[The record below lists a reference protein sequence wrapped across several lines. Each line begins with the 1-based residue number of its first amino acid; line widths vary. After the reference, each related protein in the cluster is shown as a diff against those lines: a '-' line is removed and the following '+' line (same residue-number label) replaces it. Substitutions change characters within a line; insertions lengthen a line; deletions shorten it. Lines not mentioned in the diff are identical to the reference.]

1 VLVLFK
7 SSDTKTWKSCL

>member
-1 VLVLFK
+1 LFK